1 VSDARSAP
9 KAHGVVG
16 RALLL
21 AALLLI
27 IGAILFF
34 GGLFPIPERSR
45 IIIAAVLAVT
55 AIVDAVLGVFFLRRG
70 QT

>member
-9 KAHGVVG
+9 RAYGVVG

-21 AALLLI
+21 AALMLLVA
-27 IGAILFF
+27 AILFF

-45 IIIAAVLAVT
+45 FIIAAVLGSMAV
-55 AIVDAVLGVFFLRRG
+55 IDAALGLFFLMRG

>member
-1 VSDARSAP
+1 M
-9 KAHGVVG
+9 VG

>member
-9 KAHGVVG
+9 RAYAVVG

-21 AALLLI
+21 AALLLLVA
-27 IGAILFF
+27 AIFFF

-45 IIIAAVLAVT
+45 LIIAAVLAFMAV
-55 AIVDAVLGVFFLRRG
+55 VDAALGVFFLRR
-70 QT
+70 TP